1 MSSLAHER
9 QKTAALA
16 RSLAVS
22 QAAFYVY
29 VSASK
34 RTQARAATNRKAINN
49 ALNANP
55 DWRDMPIPDSVFN
68 SLYANRPRIL
78 SRPAS
83 GVTVR

>member
-34 RTQARAATNRKAINN
+34 RTQARAANQ
-49 ALNANP
+49 P
-55 DWRDMPIPDSVFN
+55 
-68 SLYANRPRIL
+68 
-78 SRPAS
+78 
-83 GVTVR
+83 